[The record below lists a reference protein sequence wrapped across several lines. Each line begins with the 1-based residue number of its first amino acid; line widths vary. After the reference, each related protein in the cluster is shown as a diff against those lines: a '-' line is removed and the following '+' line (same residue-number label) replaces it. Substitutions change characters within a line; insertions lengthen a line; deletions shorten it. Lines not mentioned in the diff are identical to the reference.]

1 MTAEANKKVSQGGD
15 KGMNCP
21 KQRENDPLARPLVLI
36 IKTSSVVRE
45 EKHSSLTSLR

>member
-1 MTAEANKKVSQGGD
+1 
-15 KGMNCP
+15 MNCP

-45 EKHSSLTSLR
+45 ERHSSLTSELSEKKDRHVKKQCV